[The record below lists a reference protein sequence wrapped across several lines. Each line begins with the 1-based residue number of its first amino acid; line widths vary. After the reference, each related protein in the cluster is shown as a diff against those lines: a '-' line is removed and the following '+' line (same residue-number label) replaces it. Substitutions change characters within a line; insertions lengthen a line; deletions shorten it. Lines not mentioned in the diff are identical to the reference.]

1 MRSRKMKLSL
11 NEIIQAKMRGFT
23 DALEAMQQASSM
35 DAPKWLPAGSMTAFP
50 EGREIYQRTI
60 ER

>member
-1 MRSRKMKLSL
+1 MKLSL